1 MSYFDNNDDILS
13 LIQDFS
19 NKVEHGGGLLFY
31 DIDEWLDIIDFFFI
45 EDNKSDLLKKAIELS
60 SDQYTLNADLIVRRA
75 EFISFTNPD
84 NAIFY
89 LLNESNKLKD
99 IKDKT
104 LLAYQSSKILT
115 KAGNYLKAI
124 KITENCLK
132 NEINEYICTL
142 YAHQNIKLHKFN
154 KANTYLLNALNIS
167 YNNYTKLKDS
177 EIKSYGANDF
187 MFSATVIPDDLL
199 YAIAELCKEAPQYK
213 DKFYAKVESFVEY
226 EPQNLD
232 YWEMLIEFYERCNE
246 YEKALEACDFFL
258 CIEPDDVDVI
268 RRKYINYVYAGKTK
282 ERTKLLQKI
291 ALLLEKEL
299 LDDKLDT
306 KIRLGLSDSLTATYL
321 ELINILF
328 DEKKY
333 KECIDVCNETITKN
347 SVIPIFSSE
356 LGFTRINVYNTLS
369 RAYFSLGDSD
379 EAMKFALKSIE
390 VDNGNIGSR
399 VNFAELLYLMGN
411 IDEANHFYQDIY
423 DIIQDDI
430 ANEKSKEEPNI
441 YELEAQYAILSIVIL
456 SWATLL
462 SNDDKMFALELLD
475 GLSSEIFKQGYL
487 PNLEDSLSSI
497 IILYT
502 KLIFETNSPK
512 EDLAELIQNSV
523 IIYGNS
529 FVKKLVS
536 RILENKDTEVI
547 ENFEQIINELK
558 NDEE

>member
-60 SDQYTLNADLIVRRA
+60 SNQYALNADLIVRRA

-333 KECIDVCNETITKN
+333 KECIDVCNETIAKN

-390 VDNGNIGSR
+390 ADNGNIGSR

>member
-60 SDQYTLNADLIVRRA
+60 SNQYALNADLIVRRA

-306 KIRLGLSDSLTATYL
+306 KIRLGLLDSLTATYL

>member
-60 SDQYTLNADLIVRRA
+60 SNQYALNADLIVRRA

-84 NAIFY
+84 NAFFY

-213 DKFYAKVESFVEY
+213 DKFYAKVENFVEY

-390 VDNGNIGSR
+390 ADNGNIGSR

>member
-60 SDQYTLNADLIVRRA
+60 SNQYALNADLIVRRA

-167 YNNYTKLKDS
+167 YNNYTKLKDI

-390 VDNGNIGSR
+390 ADNGNIGSR

>member
-60 SDQYTLNADLIVRRA
+60 SNQYALNADLIVRRA

-390 VDNGNIGSR
+390 ADNGNIGSR

-475 GLSSEIFKQGYL
+475 GLSSEIFQQGYL

>member
-1 MSYFDNNDDILS
+1 
-13 LIQDFS
+13 
-19 NKVEHGGGLLFY
+19 
-31 DIDEWLDIIDFFFI
+31 
-45 EDNKSDLLKKAIELS
+45 LLKKAIELS
-60 SDQYTLNADLIVRRA
+60 SNQYALNADLIVRRA

-390 VDNGNIGSR
+390 ADNGNIGSR

>member
-60 SDQYTLNADLIVRRA
+60 SNQYALNADLIVRRA

-369 RAYFSLGDSD
+369 RAYFSLGDND

-390 VDNGNIGSR
+390 ADNGNIGSR

-502 KLIFETNSPK
+502 KLILETNSPK

>member
-60 SDQYTLNADLIVRRA
+60 SNQYALNADLIVRRA

-390 VDNGNIGSR
+390 ADNGNIGSR

>member
-60 SDQYTLNADLIVRRA
+60 SNQYALNADLIVRRA

-390 VDNGNIGSR
+390 ADNGNIGSR

-462 SNDDKMFALELLD
+462 SNDDKIFALELLD